1 MVVILTRNDIVFQVF
16 YYTSIILLSSLI
28 TYKIR
33 QPVCKWWHLP
43 PPNKMRWQTIL
54 AMFLMHLFMIVI
66 LFATMPYYDPSGNEL
81 EITVAIA
88 FSLGAFLAAIY
99 TIWYFV
105 NYKLYAGFDFFIIIV
120 VTMYANVPIYYMEL
134 SPKDYFEVWG
144 IVSRCTYMSFVF
156 AFMTVMTIL
165 DFITRIF
172 PNSWEVLKEMWNGDK
187 RRG

>member
-1 MVVILTRNDIVFQVF
+1 MIQMTNDLVFLVF

-66 LFATMPYYDPSGNEL
+66 LFAAMPYYDPSGNEI
-81 EITVAIA
+81 EIILAII
-88 FSLGAFLAAIY
+88 LFLAFFLAGIY

-105 NYKLYAGFDFFIIIV
+105 NYKLSAGFDFFIIMV
-120 VTMYANVPIYYMEL
+120 VTMYSNVPIYYMEL
-134 SPKDYFEVWG
+134 FPKDYIEVWG
-144 IVSRCTYMSFVF
+144 IVSRCTYMSFAF
-156 AFMTVMTIL
+156 AFMAVMNIL

-172 PNSWEVLKEMWNGDK
+172 PNSWEVLKEMWNGDEK
-187 RRG
+187 KERR